1 MKSFNNNRK
10 LEIYAKLMDG
20 RFIDKEEEA
29 DFYCVSLKTIQNIG
43 APNFKI
49 KTTPLYYP
57 IADDQLLGG
66 REPIKFFVDE
76 TGFVTLAPRSK

>member
-29 DFYCVSLKTIQNIG
+29 DFYCVSLKTIQRDLEAIRYFWKIIAINIG
-43 APNFKI
+43 
-49 KTTPLYYP
+49 LYMT
-57 IADDQLLGG
+57 
-66 REPIKFFVDE
+66 K
-76 TGFVTLAPRSK
+76 S

>member
-29 DFYCVSLKTIQNIG
+29 DFLLCF
-43 APNFKI
+43 FKNNS
-49 KTTPLYYP
+49 
-57 IADDQLLGG
+57 A
-66 REPIKFFVDE
+66 
-76 TGFVTLAPRSK
+76 